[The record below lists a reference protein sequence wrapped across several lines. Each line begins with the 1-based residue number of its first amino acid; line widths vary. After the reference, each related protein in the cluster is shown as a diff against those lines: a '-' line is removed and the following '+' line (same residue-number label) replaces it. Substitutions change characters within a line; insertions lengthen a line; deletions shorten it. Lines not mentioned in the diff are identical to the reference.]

1 MQTIDLIQ
9 GSPEWA
15 AHRAKFYNAS
25 DAPAMMGCSPY
36 KTRNQLLQELATG
49 VKPDVDAATQRRFD
63 DGHRAEAL
71 ARPLAEQ
78 IVGEDLFPVV
88 GVEGELSASFDG
100 LTMMED
106 TAFEHKALNESL
118 RYAHWD
124 EGNGEHLPLHYRV
137 QMEHQ
142 IMVSGCARVLFMATK
157 WDGDTL
163 VEKRHCWY
171 YPDGKLRG
179 EIGRGWAQFKADLAT
194 FVPTAPEL
202 PKATGR
208 APETLPSLRIEVTGM
223 VTASNLDEFKAQ
235 ALAVFQGINRDL
247 KTDADF
253 SDAEATVKWAKG
265 IEDRLSAAKDAA
277 LAQTETIDRLFRTID
292 DIAAEARRVR
302 LDLDK
307 LVKARKDA
315 LRSDIVVAGQT
326 ALQKF
331 VRELNATMPG
341 DYMPPVLADF
351 AGCIKGLKSLDS
363 IRNAV
368 DTELAKAKVTASEI
382 ANRIHANVMSIKD
395 SGLVVHDAAALVLKQ
410 PDDLAAVLAQRLAA
424 EREREER
431 ARERLRQEH
440 EAQVA
445 REAAAREAA
454 AREASAREDAARA
467 MAEQAVAVAASAP
480 GPEQATA
487 RPAPV
492 FKPASPPAIEAD
504 NGERLNLSQINARLA
519 PLAISAA
526 GLAELGFDPVETVK
540 ASKLFRAS
548 DFERMCSVLVLHIR
562 GVAALA

>member
-1 MQTIDLIQ
+1 MKLHTESQ
-9 GSPEWA
+9 GTTEWLA
-15 AHRAKFYNAS
+15 LRTQYFTAS
-25 DAPAMMGCSPY
+25 EAPAMAGVSPY
-36 KTRNQLLQELATG
+36 MTRTELLRQKHTGLA
-49 VKPDVDAATQRRFD
+49 PEVDAAKQRLFNQ
-63 DGHRAEAL
+63 GHATEADFLPHAEAF
-71 ARPLAEQ
+71 
-78 IVGEDLFPVV
+78 IGDDLYPVV
-88 GVEGELSASFDG
+88 GSIELDGLKLLASFDG
-100 LTMMED
+100 LNLDYTIGY
-106 TAFEHKALNESL
+106 EHKLASDSNVRAIKET
-118 RYAHWD
+118 
-124 EGNGEHLPLHYRV
+124 GEPPIHHVWQL
-137 QMEHQ
+137 EHQ
-142 IMVSGCARVLFMATK
+142 LLVSGAEKILFVTSDGTTEGATF
-157 WDGDTL
+157 
-163 VEKRHCWY
+163 CWY
-171 YPDGKLRG
+171 ASQPERRAAL
-179 EIGRGWAQFKADLAT
+179 IAGWKQFAADLAAY
-194 FVPTAPEL
+194 VPTAPEL

-253 SDAEATVKWAKG
+253 ADAEATVKWAKG

-326 ALQKF
+326 ALQKY

-341 DYMPPVLADF
+341 DYMPQVPADF

-363 IRNAV
+363 IKNAV
-368 DTELAKAKVTASEI
+368 DTELARAKVAASEI
-382 ANRIHANVMSIKD
+382 ANRIHANVKSIKD
-395 SGLVVHDAAALVLKQ
+395 SGLVVHDAATLVLKQ

-445 REAAAREAA
+445 REAAAR
-454 AREASAREDAARA
+454 A
-467 MAEQAVAVAASAP
+467 MAEQVVAVAAAP
-480 GPEQATA
+480 VVAPAAPVVA

-492 FKPASPPAIEAD
+492 AAD
-504 NGERLNLSQINARLA
+504 TGERLNLSQINARLA
-519 PLAISAA
+519 PLSISAA
-526 GLAELGFDPVETVK
+526 GLAELGFEPVETVK
-540 ASKLFRAS
+540 ASKLFKAS

-562 GVAALA
+562 AVAAMA